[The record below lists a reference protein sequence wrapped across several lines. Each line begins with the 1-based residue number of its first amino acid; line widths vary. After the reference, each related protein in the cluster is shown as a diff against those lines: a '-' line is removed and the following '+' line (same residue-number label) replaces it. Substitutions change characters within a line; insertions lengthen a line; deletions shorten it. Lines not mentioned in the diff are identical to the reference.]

1 MIRKYA
7 KDLLESQMFRKY
19 ASSRII
25 MEAAGMLPPQLMG
38 LLQAIIKV
46 CSDDES

>member
-7 KDLLESQMFRKY
+7 KDLLENQMFRKY

-38 LLQAIIKV
+38 LLRTVIKA
-46 CSDDES
+46 CSDDEN